1 MLRTLSLLALLLATP
16 LSAQPDVFDWTV
28 GRWEGVRRDAAT
40 GMEEPLRV
48 VVEPILGGTGL
59 LRRIEVDGAQ
69 GIYRGL
75 TVQVYD
81 PASDR
86 WRWSYTSEGRGWFA
100 EYAAESI
107 DGKRSVWAPAEPR
120 VRDSRVTVELL
131 PDGLWRHTME
141 VSEDEGASWRV
152 LWVDELRRA
161 GAAEGAME
169 PQPVSSGGARTFVW
183 DCTAPDGETFSVT
196 ARTGPGELA
205 VWLPPRFGRSD
216 LVLGQVRAASGA
228 KYEGDGVVVW
238 TQGDEAL
245 VEVDGATYPGCR
257 PSAADSPSG
266 TP

>member
-1 MLRTLSLLALLLATP
+1 MPRAIRRTLAAAVLLAAPAL
-16 LSAQPDVFDWTV
+16 AQPDAFDWTL
-28 GRWEGVRRDAAT
+28 GTWEGVRRDAAT

-48 VVEPILGGTGL
+48 VVEEILGGTGL

-69 GIYRGL
+69 GPYRGL

-141 VSEDEGASWRV
+141 VSEDEGTSWRV

-169 PQPVSSGGARTFVW
+169 PQPVSSGAARTFVY
-183 DCTAPDGETFSVT
+183 DCTAPNGETFRVT

-205 VWLPPRFGRSD
+205 VWLPERFGRSD

-228 KYEGDGVVVW
+228 NDEGAGVVVR
-238 TQGDEAL
+238 TKRDEPA
-245 VEVDGATYPGCR
+245 CR